1 MLRYRAKA
9 LGRRLAGGSVLAR
22 VALLVVLALALVA
35 IWLGV
40 DALAVADLAG
50 PTPAA
55 RETAVRERTFW
66 LTTLAA
72 FIFAYSTFE
81 VFFRASDTR
90 LVGSLPIRG
99 RTRYLDLMSRAA
111 LLHAPLFLPL
121 GAYGAA
127 LAVRGAPDA
136 GVYSV
141 LVAAVVFV
149 VGIPLCVWLHLLAGH
164 SLLSDASPIK
174 RQLAGGVVAD
184 EAALLV
190 YAPAVGLL
198 GTLLLGIA
206 ADFAFRDAVLR
217 GRAGV
222 LAPVLGG
229 GLAIAVLAV
238 VKSMT
243 LCDRSLHLIMPRF
256 SEFDVPPPF
265 RDDGVR
271 RRVPGERFAGL
282 LPLAARPFFFRDLRQ
297 LRRRFRL
304 DRILLWVYVAA
315 TLRLDLADDAPATL
329 VTHLVVLGLFT
340 GVFLGSAFRL
350 RGREL
355 ASPWLDRALPTDP
368 RGALIGRLAA
378 DAVLPGGALL
388 ATTLAPAVAG
398 DAGLAAATFGLGLAL
413 VALLLG
419 ASHVIAARAFPDRVL
434 AAATAW
440 RGLLLALTGAVL
452 WQLP

>member
-1 MLRYRAKA
+1 M
-9 LGRRLAGGSVLAR
+9 
-22 VALLVVLALALVA
+22 ALLLVFGLALAA

-40 DALAVADLAG
+40 DALAAADLLS
-50 PTPAA
+50 PDPAA
-55 RETAVRERTFW
+55 RETAIRERTFW

-72 FIFAYSTFE
+72 LIFAYSTFE

-90 LVGSLPIRG
+90 LVGTLPIRG

-121 GAYGAA
+121 AAYGAA
-127 LAVRGAPDA
+127 LAVRGAGEA
-136 GVYSV
+136 GLYSV
-141 LVAAVVFV
+141 LVSAVVFV

-164 SLLSDASPIK
+164 SLLSDASPLK
-174 RQLAGGVVAD
+174 RQLSGGVVAD

-206 ADFAFRDAVLR
+206 ADFALRDAIIR
-217 GRAGV
+217 GRGGV
-222 LAPVLGG
+222 LAPVLAG
-229 GLAIAVLAV
+229 GLGIAALAV
-238 VKSMT
+238 AKSMS

-256 SEFDVPPPF
+256 AEFDVPPPF

-271 RRVPGERFAGL
+271 RRVPGEGVARL
-282 LPLAARPFFFRDLRQ
+282 LPVKARPFFLRDLRQ

-304 DRILLWVYVAA
+304 DRILLWVYAA
-315 TLRLDLADDAPATL
+315 VLLRLDLGGDAPASL
-329 VTHLVVLGLFT
+329 AGHLVALGLFA

-355 ASPWLDRALPTDP
+355 ASPWLDRALPSDP
-368 RGALIGRLAA
+368 RGALWGRVAA
-378 DAVLPGGALL
+378 DALLPAWALL
-388 ATTLAPAVAG
+388 ITAIAPALTGDVA
-398 DAGLAAATFGLGLAL
+398 LAAAVLGLGLAL
-413 VALLLG
+413 VSALLAG
-419 ASHVIAARAFPDRVL
+419 SHALAARAFPDRVL
-434 AAATAW
+434 AAAAAW
-440 RGLLLALTGAVL
+440 RGLLLAATGAVL